1 MENIDALAQKPFQAF
16 PGQDHRAHI
25 TAHLNFMATNM
36 VRNNPPVMA
45 ALQKNCLEHIS
56 LMAQEQIQL
65 EFRNEMQMLPQ
76 LQQQATMNPQ
86 AQMQLQQ
93 ISQKI
98 EARKAI
104 LIAEMTEEF
113 MNEEKRITSQFD
125 HDPLLKLKSREVDL
139 KAMENQ
145 RKEQETEARINLD
158 KAKLVQNREITDD
171 KLEQNED
178 LAQLRADTAIT
189 KSIMSA
195 ETKLTSDRMKA
206 KDVKT
211 LKGPKR

>member
-1 MENIDALAQKPFQAF
+1 MKN
-16 PGQDHRAHI
+16 QDLG
-25 TAHLNFMATNM
+25 T
-36 VRNNPPVMA
+36 
-45 ALQKNCLEHIS
+45 
-56 LMAQEQIQL
+56 
-65 EFRNEMQMLPQ
+65 
-76 LQQQATMNPQ
+76 QQQMQ
-86 AQMQLQQ
+86 EMKQLQQ
-93 ISQKI
+93 IASQNPQAAADLQMLSQKI
-98 EARKAI
+98 EARKAV

-113 MNEEKRITSQFD
+113 MKEEKRITSQFD

-139 KAMENQ
+139 RAMENE
-145 RKEQETEARINLD
+145 RKQQEMQKRQEID
-158 KAKLVQNREITDD
+158 QAKLVQNREITDD

-178 LAQLRADTAIT
+178 LAQLRADTAIA